1 MDSNK
6 KIRSYGLFSTL
17 VCTIIGV
24 GIFSYPR
31 ELAEN
36 VNNEGWIISIL
47 SGGIYILV
55 AYMIYKICKLND
67 FKEFQELVKGNMGVV
82 LGTLILMFYSAYML
96 ILSSTQMR
104 NFVEVMKKHM
114 FEKTPTEV
122 LLLVTIMTGAYI
134 VRGGIN
140 NLVRFNEISFLIMF
154 FPFIFIFIILLK
166 NSDFTNML
174 PVFNQ
179 KPFDYIKSLL
189 QSLVSFAGIEMIFLL
204 LPLAQNKISARK
216 SVFKAVGF
224 TTIFYTLINIFCLA
238 ILSKEQTKRVLWPTI
253 TMVTSIDFPGLFV
266 ERWEGVI
273 MLLWILFY
281 FTTFINLYYFSC
293 YIISDVF
300 KLKDIKLS
308 ILITIPFIYIIAIFP
323 ESVYTL
329 NTFIMSILRILI
341 FISML
346 LFPLLFY
353 IVTIIKIRRKER
365 NK

>member
-17 VCTIIGV
+17 VCTVIGV

-47 SGGIYILV
+47 SGGVYMVI
-55 AYMIYKICKLND
+55 AYMIYKICKLNE
-67 FKEFQELVKGNMGVV
+67 FKEFQEVAKGNMGIVF
-82 LGTLILMFYSAYML
+82 GTLILMFYSAYML

-104 NFVEVMKKHM
+104 NFVEVMKKYM
-114 FEKTPTEV
+114 LEKTPTEF
-122 LLLVTIMTGAYI
+122 LLLVTIITGAYI

-154 FPFIFIFIILLK
+154 IPCIFIFLILLK

-174 PVFNQ
+174 PVFQQ
-179 KPFDYIKSLL
+179 KPFDYIKALL
-189 QSLVSFAGIEMIFLL
+189 QSLVSFAGIEMMFLL
-204 LPLAQNKISARK
+204 LPLAENKISAKK
-216 SVFKAVGF
+216 SVLKAVGF

-238 ILSKEQTKRVLWPTI
+238 ILSKEQTKRILWPTI

-273 MLLWILFY
+273 MGLWILFY
-281 FTTFINLYYFSC
+281 FTTFVNLYYFSC

-308 ILITIPFIYIIAIFP
+308 VLITTPFIYIIAIFP
-323 ESVYTL
+323 GSVYTL
-329 NTFIMSILRILI
+329 NTFIMSVLRILI
-341 FISML
+341 FTSML

-353 IVTIIKIRRKER
+353 IVTTIKIRRKES